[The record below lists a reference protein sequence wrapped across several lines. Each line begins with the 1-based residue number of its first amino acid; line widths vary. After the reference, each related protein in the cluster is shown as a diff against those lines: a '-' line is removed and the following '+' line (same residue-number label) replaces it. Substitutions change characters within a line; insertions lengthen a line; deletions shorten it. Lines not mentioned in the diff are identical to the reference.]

1 MSGCLSIGTG
11 VEEEMASLDA
21 TPCCH
26 LPYLEWVLSHWAH
39 FTVLRFIPAYLV
51 KMLAVN

>member
-1 MSGCLSIGTG
+1 
-11 VEEEMASLDA
+11 MASLDA
-21 TPCCH
+21 TTCYS
-26 LPYLEWVLSHWAH
+26 LPYLEWVVSHLAH